1 MDGNMKNKIKN
12 KDFEEFEKNTLNDNS
27 LNLKSHHINTNDV
40 YIGNIKFKINE
51 EYHTFKYIFKYLD
64 IDDIYNF
71 IISNRFM
78 SKFIFDE
85 DTKVNINFD
94 VILRIKKYIMNI
106 DINNISNNDQS
117 LLECSTF
124 FKYKIRNF
132 NKRTKKYGN
141 INYRLINERSIYN
154 TETDIED
161 YIESCANKLIL
172 NETIIGSDNNVRYVI
187 NDDLDNFIEK
197 FYHQTKKK
205 FKLVTPIINGIIKND
220 EILVRNILST
230 KLVRMNIMVSPD
242 IFNNYLNSINNSIIN
257 LIRDQEFLNQLNFDD
272 LIQQYYYD
280 NFNIGK
286 PYNNLSNKEID
297 LIYIKKIY
305 NLLIDERKYNRYFY
319 NKLKDIFSKC
329 IDIRINHS
337 IDVNELDDIRR
348 EVIHESLIPNLIN
361 KYIYINDSNL
371 PIHEAAVQGN
381 CKIMR
386 ILLNYPQTKVNV
398 YNFIKQTALY
408 LSILNGN
415 TEVGLLLLQ
424 QKNINVNGFKFQE
437 NASVCKNSP
446 IIIAI
451 KNNNVLIVEE
461 LLKNKKI
468 LLNIVEDGSTPLHYA
483 LRINDLEVKYKIIK
497 LLLKNSFID
506 VNYKYR
512 PGNLKITALNYAI
525 KFYCRISTKNK
536 NNYEKNQIMKNILL
550 LMIDKIKNTKLK
562 IKIINN
568 IDNKDEL
575 INNFISSSLLF
586 KFNQSTGIFERS
598 NKKSGISKK
607 SVTNGTKKHFKYK
620 KLPKD
625 QKEKID
631 KKVDKKR
638 LKQLEKFEYKKNKK
652 ARSKRKKR
660 GESKKGVYF

>member
-1 MDGNMKNKIKN
+1 MNGNMKNKIKN
-12 KDFEEFEKNTLNDNS
+12 TLNDNT
-27 LNLKSHHINTNDV
+27 LNLKSDHINTNDV
-40 YIGNIKFKINE
+40 YIGNIKLKINE
-51 EYHTFKYIFKYLD
+51 EYHTIKYIFKYLD

-78 SKFIFDE
+78 SIHIFDE
-85 DTKVNINFD
+85 DTKVIINFD
-94 VILRIKKYIMNI
+94 LIIRIKKYIMNI

-117 LLECSTF
+117 LLERSTN

-132 NKRTKKYGN
+132 SKRTIKYGN
-141 INYRLINERSIYN
+141 IIYRLINERSIYN
-154 TETDIED
+154 TEIDIED
-161 YIESCANKLIL
+161 YVESCVNKLII
-172 NETIIGSDNNVRYVI
+172 NETVMGRNNNDNVRYII
-187 NDDLDNFIEK
+187 NDNLDNFIEN
-197 FYHQTKKK
+197 FYHETRNK
-205 FKLVTPIINGIIKND
+205 FKLVTPIIYGIIKND
-220 EILVRNILST
+220 KILVRNILST

-242 IFNNYLNSINNSIIN
+242 IFNNYLNSINNSIRN
-257 LIRDQEFLNQLNFDD
+257 LIRDQESLNQLTFDD
-272 LIQQYYYD
+272 LITQYYYD

-286 PYNNLSNKEID
+286 SYNNLLNKEID

-305 NLLIDERKYNRYFY
+305 NFLIEERKYNKYFY

-337 IDVNELDDIRR
+337 IDVNELDDLRR
-348 EVIHESLIPNLIN
+348 EVIYESLIPNLIN

-371 PIHEAAVQGN
+371 PIHEAAVQGD

-386 ILLNYPQTKVNV
+386 LLLNYPQTKVNV

-415 TEVGLLLLQ
+415 TDVGLLLLQ
-424 QKNINVNGFKFQE
+424 QKNINVNGFKFQQS
-437 NASVCKNSP
+437 ASVCKNSP

-451 KNNNVLIVEE
+451 KKNNVVIVEE

-525 KFYCRISTKNK
+525 KFYCKISTKN
-536 NNYEKNQIMKNILL
+536 NYDENQMKNILL
-550 LMIDKIKNTKLK
+550 LMADKIKDSKLK
-562 IKIINN
+562 NKIINN

-575 INNFISSSLLF
+575 INNFKN
-586 KFNQSTGIFERS
+586 KFNQNQSTGIFEKS

-607 SVTNGTKKHFKYK
+607 SVTNGTKKYFKYK
-620 KLPKD
+620 KLPKN

-631 KKVDKKR
+631 KKVEKKR
-638 LKQLEKFEYKKNKK
+638 LKQLDKIKYNNNDKE
-652 ARSKRKKR
+652 RTKRKKLGR
-660 GESKKGVYF
+660 RKKGVY

>member
-1 MDGNMKNKIKN
+1 MKNKIKN

-27 LNLKSHHINTNDV
+27 LNLKSDHINTNDV
-40 YIGNIKFKINE
+40 YIGTIKFKINE
-51 EYHTFKYIFKYLD
+51 EYHTIKYIFKYLD

-78 SKFIFDE
+78 SKLIFDE

-132 NKRTKKYGN
+132 NKRTRKYGN

-172 NETIIGSDNNVRYVI
+172 NETITGRNINNVRYTV
-187 NDDLDNFIEK
+187 NQDLDNFIEK

-220 EILVRNILST
+220 EILVRNILNT

-242 IFNNYLNSINNSIIN
+242 IFNNYLNSISDSIRH
-257 LIRDQEFLNQLNFDD
+257 LIRDQEFLNQLTFDD
-272 LIQQYYYD
+272 LITKYYLLFHHPHIY
-280 NFNIGK
+280 
-286 PYNNLSNKEID
+286 NLSIKEID

-305 NLLIDERKYNRYFY
+305 NLLIDELKYNNYFY
-319 NKLKDIFSKC
+319 NKLKNIFSKF

-337 IDVNELDDIRR
+337 IDVYVNELDDIRR
-348 EVIHESLIPNLIN
+348 EVIYETLIPNLIN

-386 ILLNYPQTKVNV
+386 ILLNYPQTKINV

-451 KNNNVLIVEE
+451 KKYNVVIVEE

-525 KFYCRISTKNK
+525 KFYCKISTKN
-536 NNYEKNQIMKNILL
+536 NYEEDQIMKNILL
-550 LMIDKIKNTKLK
+550 LMADKIKDIKLK
-562 IKIINN
+562 IKIISN
-568 IDNKDEL
+568 IDDKDEL
-575 INNFISSSLLF
+575 KNNFKN
-586 KFNQSTGIFERS
+586 KFNQNQSTGIFERS

-607 SVTNGTKKHFKYK
+607 SVTNGTKKYFKYK
-620 KLPKD
+620 KLTKD
-625 QKEKID
+625 QKEKIN
-631 KKVDKKR
+631 KRVEKKR
-638 LKQLEKFEYKKNKK
+638 EKKLTQIKNNNNDKE
-652 ARSKRKKR
+652 RTKRKKLGR
-660 GESKKGVYF
+660 RKKGVY